1 MLKHELIEA
10 VANKSGQ
17 HRDTVRGVLEAIN
30 STVLDEISK
39 GGDVMLA
46 GLGKIYCTQRGP
58 RKARNIRTGEDVVV
72 PARRCAAFRP
82 STGLQQAARGE

>member
-10 VANKSGQ
+10 VAKKSGES
-17 HRDTVRGVLEAIN
+17 RDSVRGVLEAIN

-58 RKARNIRTGEDVVV
+58 RKARNIRTGEDVIV

>member
-1 MLKHELIEA
+1 MLKHELIDT
-10 VANKSGQ
+10 VAKKSGQ
-17 HRDTVRGVLEAIN
+17 SRDAVRGVLEAIN
-30 STVLDEISK
+30 SSVLEEISR

-46 GLGKIYCTQRGP
+46 GLGKIYCTERGP
-58 RKARNIRTGEDVVV
+58 RKARNIRTGEDVIV

>member
-1 MLKHELIEA
+1 MLKHELIET
-10 VANKSGQ
+10 VAKKSGKS
-17 HRDTVRGVLEAIN
+17 RDAVRDVLEAIK
-30 STVLDEISK
+30 SAVLEEISK
-39 GGDVMLA
+39 GGDVMIA
-46 GLGKIYCTQRGP
+46 GLGKIYCTHRGP